1 MKMDHHNLNISF
13 VTLSHLEPHL
23 PPIHFPMRLL
33 HTASSHRK
41 LTTSYTT
48 AATASF
54 LFSVHEA
61 MSVEGMRM
69 RALLD
74 L

>member
-1 MKMDHHNLNISF
+1 MDHHNLNISF

-23 PPIHFPMRLL
+23 PPIHFPIRLL
-33 HTASSHRK
+33 HTASSQL
-41 LTTSYTT
+41 LTPQQPQLLF
-48 AATASF
+48 SF
-54 LFSVHEA
+54 HSVHEA

-69 RALLD
+69 RALPD